1 MYEGGNFPL
10 CKETM
15 KIDKKQFGPLLEKG
29 ERRDERT
36 VRVIT
41 EPRQENFRS
50 ATSGRS
56 WSYGNLNG

>member
-41 EPRQENFRS
+41 EPRRENFRS
-50 ATSGRS
+50 CDFGPFLEL
-56 WSYGNLNG
+56 GNLNG

>member
-29 ERRDERT
+29 ERRKEK
-36 VRVIT
+36 
-41 EPRQENFRS
+41 
-50 ATSGRS
+50 
-56 WSYGNLNG
+56 